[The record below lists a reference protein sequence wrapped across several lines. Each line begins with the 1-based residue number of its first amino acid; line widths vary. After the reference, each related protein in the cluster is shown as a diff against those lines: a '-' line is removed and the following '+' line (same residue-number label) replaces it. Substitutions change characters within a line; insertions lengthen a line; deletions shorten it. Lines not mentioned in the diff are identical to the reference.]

1 MGKVRE
7 RKNKNLVF
15 ITHFSYIQNIDHNF
29 ILNDNNLEEIIYL
42 IPELKKTNLIIND

>member
-15 ITHFSYIQNIDHNF
+15 ITHFSYIQNIDLNF
-29 ILNDNNLEEIIYL
+29 IYVFMVMLGL
-42 IPELKKTNLIIND
+42 ISIHVKVI